1 VRVSDCDGGGHAVR
15 IMPGVTTIAPVSL
28 YCVQKFLY
36 QLNRD
41 PVVQRRFRDDL
52 EGLLAEYDLT
62 DEERDAIRARDV
74 GLLYVFGVNGQIL
87 MHYAALLGLEWNEYL
102 EAMREGLRRHGPV
115 RAGLYAMT
123 TTGPQA

>member
-1 VRVSDCDGGGHAVR
+1 
-15 IMPGVTTIAPVSL
+15 MPGSDYNRAMSL
-28 YCVQKFLY
+28 YYLQKFLY

-41 PVVQRRFRDDL
+41 AGVQRRFREDL
-52 EGLLAEYDLT
+52 EELLGDYDLT
-62 DEERDAIRARDV
+62 DEERAAIRARDV

-102 EAMREGLRRHGPV
+102 EAMRQGIRRHGPV

-123 TTGPQA
+123 TSGEPR